1 MLLSIYNSKE
11 ELSVFFQFIVYKHCT
26 ADSLH
31 SPSKFMVDVVQAC
44 QKVFNETFAES
55 RHRKNILG
63 RMFSLREA
71 EVGKMPEVAEGSLFD
86 CQVETIKTV
95 VLILLVSAFVLYMHS
110 PNVFQCASISV

>member
-1 MLLSIYNSKE
+1 M
-11 ELSVFFQFIVYKHCT
+11 YKHCT

-44 QKVFNETFAES
+44 QKKFNETFALS

-63 RMFSLREA
+63 RMFSLSEA

-86 CQVETIKTV
+86 CQVETIKKV
-95 VLILLVSAFVLYMHS
+95 IGLFLRVLLYHNIKLLNRSLKNKAAGKRNRKAQKVMHT
-110 PNVFQCASISV
+110 